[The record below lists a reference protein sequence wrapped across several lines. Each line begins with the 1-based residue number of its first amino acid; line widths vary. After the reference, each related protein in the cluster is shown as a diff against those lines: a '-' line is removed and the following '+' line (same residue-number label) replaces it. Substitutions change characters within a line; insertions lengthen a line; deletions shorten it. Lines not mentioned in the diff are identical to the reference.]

1 MLMTSPQ
8 SITHSGCQ
16 SICMWCKNGGA
27 FPSSYVLRLFVLVL
41 DDLKYAESHEW
52 VKLEGD
58 YAVVGITHHAQGEL
72 GDVVF
77 VDLPEVGRQVSKGE
91 PFGVV
96 ESVKAASD
104 IYSPISGE
112 IVAVNSEL
120 AESPALVNKGPF
132 DEGWIMKVK
141 LKDREEIQ
149 SLLDAE
155 KYKQHVEESA
165 H

>member
-1 MLMTSPQ
+1 MALRSVLMRAAEDFRRRCVAQSLTRTFRSPF
-8 SITHSGCQ
+8 TT
-16 SICMWCKNGGA
+16 A
-27 FPSSYVLRLFVLVL
+27 VVL

-91 PFGVV
+91 SFGVV

-104 IYSPISGE
+104 VYSPISGE

-132 DEGWIMKVK
+132 DEGWIMKVR